1 MKRLVDADGRPL
13 GDPSIFERN
22 SLVAMETLNRLAV
35 KMLTDDMKRREEI
48 DRYFAIQ
55 ELRRSCGVESPPL
68 KIRIGMEK
76 LRDGTGQ
83 P

>member
-13 GDPSIFERN
+13 GDTSVFDRN

-35 KMLTDDMKRREEI
+35 KMLADDMKRREEI
-48 DRYFAIQ
+48 DQYFAIQ
-55 ELRRSCGVESPPL
+55 ELRRSCGVEPPPL
-68 KIRIGMEK
+68 KIRIGTGK
-76 LRDGTGQ
+76 LDDGTGQ